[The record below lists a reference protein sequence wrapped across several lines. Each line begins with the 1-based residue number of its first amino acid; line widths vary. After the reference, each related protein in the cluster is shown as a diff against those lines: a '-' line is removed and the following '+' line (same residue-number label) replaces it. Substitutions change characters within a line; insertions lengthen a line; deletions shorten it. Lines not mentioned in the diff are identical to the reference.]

1 MPLGAGELDLALRGA
16 INLAIANPLLATTGA
31 RVTGIAN
38 VDATVRGTAAAP
50 RAGGTV
56 RVSGGR
62 FDDAVNGVALDQI
75 EAVLTGTD
83 RSVTLTS
90 LRARTTNGGSVTGRG
105 NVGLD
110 PNAGY
115 PGRID
120 LDLTNAALVNSDLMR
135 LVAEGRLGV
144 EGAFL
149 RDPRLTGR
157 LTLRAL
163 DINIPDRF
171 PGGVQNLNVR
181 HVNDGGRRPR
191 ATAPPR
197 PLRP

>member
-1 MPLGAGELDLALRGA
+1 M
-16 INLAIANPLLATTGA
+16 
-31 RVTGIAN
+31 
-38 VDATVRGTAAAP
+38 
-50 RAGGTV
+50 

-115 PGRID
+115 PGRVD

-149 RDPRLTGR
+149 RDP
-157 LTLRAL
+157 AS
-163 DINIPDRF
+163 
-171 PGGVQNLNVR
+171 PGASPCARSTSTSPTASPAGCRTSMSATSTMAAGARVPPP
-181 HVNDGGRRPR
+181 RR
-191 ATAPPR
+191 APPPAR
-197 PLRP
+197 RAAAACRSTSSCRRRTTTCSCAASAWKRSSAAN